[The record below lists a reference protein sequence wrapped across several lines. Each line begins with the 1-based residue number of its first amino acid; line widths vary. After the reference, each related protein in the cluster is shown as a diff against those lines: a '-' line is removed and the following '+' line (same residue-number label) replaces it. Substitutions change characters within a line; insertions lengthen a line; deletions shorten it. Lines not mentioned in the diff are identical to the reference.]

1 MALIAA
7 EEAKDKVTQYKT
19 AKKNAFQTENAS
31 LIDALSTKIAA
42 TADEGKTSCKY
53 VIDESIE
60 YSILKEILKDAG
72 YSVKTSNDNGVTTIN
87 VSWSD

>member
-7 EEAKDKVTQYKT
+7 TAAKSKVTQYKT

-31 LIDALSTKIAA
+31 LINALSTKIAA

-53 VIDESIE
+53 VVDESIE
-60 YSILKEILKDAG
+60 YGTFKEILEDAG
-72 YSVKTSNDNGVTTIN
+72 YSVKAGNDNGVTTIN
-87 VSWSD
+87 VSWAD